1 MIQQDFLVG
10 IKKFG
15 CQTKICLMYTIVGY
29 FILVPTIVTYI
40 NIKLYNTTKIKQ
52 HYGHFDKKLGLPI
65 DSIALGTKQG

>member
-1 MIQQDFLVG
+1 
-10 IKKFG
+10 
-15 CQTKICLMYTIVGY
+15 MYTIVGY